1 MPERPAPGQPGPG
14 QSVPRRQARVERKTS
29 ETDVAVAV
37 DLDGGAVSIE
47 TGVPFF
53 DHMLDQIG
61 RHGHLGLEIAAAGD
75 LEIDAHHTVE
85 DVGIALGEA
94 VAEALGDKAGIRRYG
109 HAIVPMEE
117 ALAQV
122 ALDISGRP
130 LLVYR
135 AEIAAEQIGH
145 YDVGLTQEFLQAL
158 CRAGGLTLHVDL
170 QRGRDPHHC
179 VEAIFKALA
188 RAVSDAVA
196 LDPRARGG
204 IPSTKG
210 VL

>member
-1 MPERPAPGQPGPG
+1 L
-14 QSVPRRQARVERKTS
+14 RRAATVERTTAETS
-29 ETDVAVAV
+29 ITILI
-37 DLDGGAVSIE
+37 DLDGGDTSSS

-53 DHMLDQIG
+53 DHMLDQLG
-61 RHGHLGLEIAAAGD
+61 RHGRLGLEVQASGD

-85 DVGIALGEA
+85 DVGL
-94 VAEALGDKAGIRRYG
+94 ALGDALRQAVGDKRGIRRYG
-109 HAIVPMEE
+109 DALVPMEE

-130 LLVYR
+130 LLAYEADVP
-135 AEIAAEQIGH
+135 AEAIGQ
-145 YDVGLTQEFLQAL
+145 YDTILTEEFLQAL
-158 CRAGGLTLHVDL
+158 VRSAGLTMHVRL
-170 QRGRDPHHC
+170 LAGKNPHHC

-188 RAVSDAVA
+188 RALGEAVSI
-196 LDPRARGG
+196 DPRAADE

>member
-1 MPERPAPGQPGPG
+1 VTRTATID
-14 QSVPRRQARVERKTS
+14 RKTT
-29 ETDVAVAV
+29 ETKVRVQV
-37 DLDGGAVSIE
+37 DLDGGPVEVS

-53 DHMLDQIG
+53 DHMLDQVG
-61 RHGHLGLEIAAAGD
+61 RHSHVGLQIEAAGD

-94 VAEALGDKAGIRRYG
+94 LAEALGDKRGIRRYG
-109 HAIVPMEE
+109 DATVPMEE
-117 ALAQV
+117 ALARV

-130 LLVYR
+130 LLVYSADIP
-135 AEIAAEQIGH
+135 AESIGQ
-145 YDVGLTQEFLQAL
+145 YETVLTEEFLQAL
-158 CRAGGLTLHVDL
+158 SRTAGLTLHVSL
-170 QRGRDPHHC
+170 LAGRNAHHC

-188 RAVSDAVA
+188 RSLGDAVA
-196 LDPRARGG
+196 LDPRDPDG